1 MRELKIAGVAVT
13 RDKTDQL
20 KNNPRWPP
28 IAPSNKILMA
38 PCFQKYTYYVY
49 YVYTFHMYLV
59 GLHIFMG
66 HYYKYIGWVAK

>member
-1 MRELKIAGVAVT
+1 MRELQIAGVAVT

-20 KNNPRWPP
+20 NNNPRWPP

-38 PCFQKYTYYVY
+38 PCFQKYVDWRNAFS
-49 YVYTFHMYLV
+49 FHMYLV

>member
-13 RDKTDQL
+13 RDKTDQ
-20 KNNPRWPP
+20 NNPRWLQSLHP
-28 IAPSNKILMA
+28 IRSSWPLALKNIH
-38 PCFQKYTYYVY
+38 
-49 YVYTFHMYLV
+49 TFHMYLV